1 MSEKNPAEQ
10 HAARLEALHAA
21 MWNDTSP
28 RGVEYRAKAKELF
41 PDVVTPDDQFA
52 PAVAP
57 LRAELDETKAQLT
70 KFLEDQ
76 AAERKAASEAA
87 AKQNLESALDGAR
100 SRYSLTD
107 EGFDKMVSRMKE
119 TQNFTD
125 ADAAAAWV
133 AQQTPVTNV
142 TKASYMP
149 SKANF
154 LGSARETQDEAVRFL
169 HQHPDDFLELH
180 LQEFDRDPMAYGKA
194 A

>member
-70 KFLEDQ
+70 KFGDIAGVPNEQ
-76 AAERKAASEAA
+76 GSSGICVQSHHVGRKL
-87 AKQNLESALDGAR
+87 QLLR
-100 SRYSLTD
+100 
-107 EGFDKMVSRMKE
+107 
-119 TQNFTD
+119 
-125 ADAAAAWV
+125 ADAA
-133 AQQTPVTNV
+133 
-142 TKASYMP
+142 
-149 SKANF
+149 
-154 LGSARETQDEAVRFL
+154 REHHGDCRGNQCACDL
-169 HQHPDDFLELH
+169 DFHIPPLVHSGL
-180 LQEFDRDPMAYGKA
+180 
-194 A
+194 